1 MGGFAMSIIKC
12 PECGKDIS
20 DKAAACIYCGYPINK
35 VAESELSESS
45 APNNEEQAP
54 NPVTDIPTAATS
66 DQASEKN
73 ESLWSIARKP
83 TLAPGGFR

>member
-1 MGGFAMSIIKC
+1 MSIIKC

-35 VAESELSESS
+35 VAESELPESS

-54 NPVTDIPTAATS
+54 NQKAGRSSGRRGFDYRDCRYV
-66 DQASEKN
+66 
-73 ESLWSIARKP
+73 WKP
-83 TLAPGGFR
+83 A